1 MQRSFDGTGYRRSL
15 QSVTCHIRKT
25 HISSASYPLTG
36 ASPMF
41 RRRFD
46 AVAFHDCRE
55 QGLLSSMYDFVP
67 FVRDG
72 IVLQHK
78 EGSYTH
84 GPNELSLLWKD
95 LTCSRY
101 LIETDMDGKPLE
113 HQSIALRL
121 SADEGLYTGD
131 DPPVR
136 FSDLQHCSLDHL
148 MHKSSSGL
156 NACCVSAGSRM
167 RWLAWNWSLSVL
179 SGIEG
184 ARQIS

>member
-1 MQRSFDGTGYRRSL
+1 
-15 QSVTCHIRKT
+15 
-25 HISSASYPLTG
+25 
-36 ASPMF
+36 MF

-148 MHKSSSGL
+148 MHKEQLRPQRLLRFCWQPDAMVGMEL
-156 NACCVSAGSRM
+156 EFVSFVRHRRRPADLMSK
-167 RWLAWNWSLSVL
+167 VL
-179 SGIEG
+179 FQRRAREG
-184 ARQIS
+184 KVHSFDLIQAVQRQEERLVGRV